1 MFTKDL
7 IDNLL
12 STSIEENLHKKVEE
26 IKKRDKEINSFI
38 TLGIEEAEKA
48 SKEIENKIKGNTQGK
63 LSGLV
68 ISIKDNIAVS
78 NLRMTCGSKVLEN
91 YVAPYDATVT
101 NLIKKQDGII
111 IGKCNMDEFA
121 CGSDGTS
128 SYFGPT
134 KNPRNI
140 EYVPGGSSSGS
151 AASVAADFCDLSLG
165 SDTGGSIRCPASF
178 CGVYGF
184 KPSYGL
190 VSRYGLSDM
199 AMSLEGPGPFAKDT
213 YGIALLLDVIAG
225 KDSRDT
231 VTVEREKLSY
241 TETVEKFNDSD
252 IKKMKIAFAKEFF
265 EGVDEGI
272 KKIILDKIG
281 DLESLGAK
289 IEEVSMPNLKYAI
302 PIYYLVVF
310 SEFSS
315 AMSKFDGFK
324 YGHYVGGQDI
334 VEAVSSTREAAMG
347 TEVKRRVLLGTFVTM
362 EEFRGKWYTKAL
374 KARSVIKEDFKRIFN
389 SYDLLIGPTMPTLP
403 WKIGERI
410 SDPLSMYSADILTV
424 SANLAGICASSQ
436 PIGNLKQLPV
446 GLQLH
451 ADSLCESKLLKGM
464 RAVEIACGGM

>member
-7 IDNLL
+7 IEDLL
-12 STSIEENLHKKVEE
+12 STSVEENLQKKIEE
-26 IKKRDKEINSFI
+26 IEKRDKEINSFI
-38 TLGIEEAEKA
+38 TLGIEAAEKS
-48 SKEIENKIKGNTQGK
+48 SKEIEKKIKEDKQGK

-78 NLRMTCGSKVLEN
+78 KLKMTCGSRVLEN
-91 YVAPYDATVT
+91 YIAPYDATVT
-101 NLIKKQDGII
+101 NLIKKEDGII

-134 KNPRNI
+134 KNPVNT

-151 AASVAADFCDLSLG
+151 AASVAANFSDLSLG

-199 AMSLEGPGPFAKDT
+199 AMSLEGPGPFARDT

-225 KDSRDT
+225 KDPRDT
-231 VTVEREKLSY
+231 VTVDRDSASY
-241 TETVEKFNDSD
+241 VKTVENFKEES
-252 IKKMKIAFAKEFF
+252 IKNMKIAYAKEFF

-281 DLESLGAK
+281 MLESHGAK
-289 IEEVSMPNLKYAI
+289 IEEVSLPNLKYAI
-302 PIYYLVVF
+302 SIYYLVVF

-324 YGHYVGGQDI
+324 YGNYSGGQDI
-334 VEAVSSTREAAMG
+334 VEAVSNTREASMG
-347 TEVKRRVLLGTFVTM
+347 TEVKRRVLLGTFITM
-362 EEFRGKWYTKAL
+362 EEVRGRWYTKAL

-403 WKIGERI
+403 WKLGERI
-410 SDPLSMYSADILTV
+410 SDPLAMYSADILTV

-436 PIGNLKQLPV
+436 PVGDVKGLPV

-451 ADSLCESKLLKGM
+451 ADSLSEGKLLEGM
-464 RAVEIACGGM
+464 RAIELSCGGM

>member
-1 MFTKDL
+1 MFTRDL
-7 IDNLL
+7 IEDLL
-12 STSIEENLHKKVEE
+12 SKSVEEHLHKKIEE
-26 IKKRDKEINSFI
+26 IEKRNKEINAFI
-38 TLGIEEAEKA
+38 TLSTEEAEKS
-48 SKEIENKIKGNTQGK
+48 SKEIQKKINDGTQGK

-78 NLRMTCGSKVLEN
+78 NTRMTCGSKVLEN
-91 YVAPYDATVT
+91 YIAPYDATVT
-101 NLIKKQDGII
+101 KLIKKEDGII

-140 EYVPGGSSSGS
+140 DYVPGGSSSGS
-151 AASVAADFCDLSLG
+151 AASVAADFSDLSIG

-213 YGIALLLDVIAG
+213 YGIALLLDVISG
-225 KDSRDT
+225 KDPRDT
-231 VTVEREKLSY
+231 VTVQSNNSY
-241 TETVEKFNDSD
+241 LKTVENFKDGD
-252 IKKMKIAFAKEFF
+252 IKNMKIAYAKEFF
-265 EGVDEGI
+265 EGVDENI
-272 KKIILDKIG
+272 KNMILDKIG
-281 DLESLGAK
+281 TLESQGAK
-289 IEEVSMPNLKYAI
+289 IEEVSLPNIKYSI

-324 YGHYVGGQDI
+324 YGHYAGGQDI
-334 VEAVSSTREAAMG
+334 VEAVSNTRETSMG
-347 TEVKRRVLLGTFVTM
+347 TEVKRRVLLGTFITM
-362 EEFRGKWYTKAL
+362 EEFKGRWYTKAL
-374 KARSVIKEDFKRIFN
+374 KARSAIKEDFKRIFN

-410 SDPLSMYSADILTV
+410 SDPLAMYSSDILTV

-436 PIGNLKQLPV
+436 PVGEVKGLPV

-451 ADSLCESKLLKGM
+451 ADSLSESKLLKGM

>member
-1 MFTKDL
+1 MFTRDL
-7 IDNLL
+7 IEDLL
-12 STSIEENLHKKVEE
+12 SKSVEEHLHKKLEE
-26 IKKRDKEINSFI
+26 IDKRNKEINAFI
-38 TLGIEEAEKA
+38 TLSTEEAEKS
-48 SKEIENKIKGNTQGK
+48 SKEIQKKINDGTQGK

-78 NLRMTCGSKVLEN
+78 NTRMTCGSKVLEN
-91 YVAPYDATVT
+91 YIAPYDATVT
-101 NLIKKQDGII
+101 NLIKKEDGII

-140 EYVPGGSSSGS
+140 DYVPGGSSSGS
-151 AASVAADFCDLSLG
+151 AASVAADFSDLSIG

-213 YGIALLLDVIAG
+213 YGIALLLDVISG
-225 KDSRDT
+225 KDPRDT
-231 VTVEREKLSY
+231 VTVQSNNSY
-241 TETVEKFNDSD
+241 LKTVENFKDGD
-252 IKKMKIAFAKEFF
+252 IKNMKIAYAKEFF
-265 EGVDEGI
+265 EGVDENI
-272 KKIILDKIG
+272 KNMILEKIG
-281 DLESLGAK
+281 MLESQGAK
-289 IEEVSMPNLKYAI
+289 IEEVSLPNIKYSI

-324 YGHYVGGQDI
+324 YGHYAGGQDI
-334 VEAVSSTREAAMG
+334 VEAVSNTRETSMG
-347 TEVKRRVLLGTFVTM
+347 TEVKRRVLLGTFITM
-362 EEFRGKWYTKAL
+362 EEFKGRWYTKAL
-374 KARSVIKEDFKRIFN
+374 KARSAIKEDFKRIFN

-410 SDPLSMYSADILTV
+410 SDPLAMYSSDILTV

-436 PIGNLKQLPV
+436 PVGEVKGLPV

-451 ADSLCESKLLKGM
+451 ADSLSESKLLKGM

>member
-1 MFTKDL
+1 MFTRDL
-7 IDNLL
+7 IEDLL
-12 STSIEENLHKKVEE
+12 SNSVEEHLHKKIGE
-26 IKKRDKEINSFI
+26 IEKSNKEINAFI
-38 TLGIEEAEKA
+38 TLSIEEAEKS
-48 SKEIENKIKGNTQGK
+48 SKEIQKKINENNQGK

-78 NLRMTCGSKVLEN
+78 KLRMTCGSKVLEN
-91 YVAPYDATVT
+91 YISPYDATVI
-101 NLIKKQDGII
+101 NSIKKEDGII

-140 EYVPGGSSSGS
+140 DYVPGGSSSGS
-151 AASVAADFCDLSLG
+151 AASVAADFSDLSIG

-213 YGIALLLDVIAG
+213 YGIALLLDVISG
-225 KDSRDT
+225 KDPRDT
-231 VTVEREKLSY
+231 VTIESNKSY
-241 TETVEKFNDSD
+241 LKTVENFKDDD
-252 IKKMKIAFAKEFF
+252 IKNMKIAYAKEFF
-265 EGVDEGI
+265 EGVDDKI
-272 KKIILDKIG
+272 KNMILDKIG
-281 DLESLGAK
+281 ILESEGAK
-289 IEEVSMPNLKYAI
+289 IEEVSLPNIKYSI

-324 YGHYVGGQDI
+324 YGHYAGGQDI
-334 VEAVSSTREAAMG
+334 VEAVSNTRETSMG
-347 TEVKRRVLLGTFVTM
+347 TEVKRRVLLGTFITM
-362 EEFRGKWYTKAL
+362 EEFKGRWYTKAL
-374 KARSVIKEDFKRIFN
+374 KARSAIKEDFKRIFN

-410 SDPLSMYSADILTV
+410 SDPLAMYSSDILTV

-436 PIGNLKQLPV
+436 PVGEVKGLPV

-451 ADSLCESKLLKGM
+451 ADSLSESKLLKGM
-464 RAVEIACGGM
+464 RAVEIACGGI

>member
-12 STSIEENLHKKVEE
+12 SSSVEEHLHKKIEE
-26 IKKRDKEINSFI
+26 IKKKDKEINSFI
-38 TLGIEEAEKA
+38 TLGIEEAEKKA
-48 SKEIENKIKGNTQGK
+48 KEIQKKIDENKQGK

-91 YVAPYDATVT
+91 YIAPYDATVT
-101 NLIKKQDGII
+101 NLIKKEDGII

-134 KNPRNI
+134 KNPVNLD
-140 EYVPGGSSSGS
+140 YVPGGSSSGS
-151 AASVAADFCDLSLG
+151 AASIAADFSDLSIG

-184 KPSYGL
+184 KPSYGM

-213 YGIALLLDVIAG
+213 YGIALLLDVITG
-225 KDSRDT
+225 KDPRDT
-231 VTVEREKLSY
+231 VTIERDSSSY
-241 TETVEKFNDSD
+241 LKTVEDFKECD
-252 IKKMKIAFAKEFF
+252 IKNLKIAYAKEFF
-265 EGVDEGI
+265 EGVDEEI

-281 DLESLGAK
+281 NLESHGAK
-289 IEEVSMPNLKYAI
+289 IEEVSLPNLKYAI
-302 PIYYLVVF
+302 SIYYLVVF

-324 YGHYVGGQDI
+324 YGHYSGGQDI
-334 VEAVSSTREAAMG
+334 VEAVSSTRETAMG
-347 TEVKRRVLLGTFVTM
+347 TEVKRRVLLGTFITM
-362 EEFRGKWYTKAL
+362 EEVRGKWYTKAL
-374 KARSVIKEDFKRIFN
+374 KARSVIKDDFKRIFN

-410 SDPLSMYSADILTV
+410 SDPLAMYSADILTV
-424 SANLAGICASSQ
+424 SANLAGVCASSQ
-436 PIGNLKQLPV
+436 PVGKVKGLPV

-451 ADSLCESKLLKGM
+451 ANSLSESKLLKGM
-464 RAVEIACGGM
+464 RAVEIANGGM

>member
-1 MFTKDL
+1 MFTRDL
-7 IDNLL
+7 IEDLL
-12 STSIEENLHKKVEE
+12 SKSVEEHLHNKIEE
-26 IKKRDKEINSFI
+26 IDKRNKEINAFI
-38 TLGIEEAEKA
+38 TLSTEEAEKS
-48 SKEIENKIKGNTQGK
+48 SKEIQKKINDGIQGK

-78 NLRMTCGSKVLEN
+78 NTRMTCGSKVLEN
-91 YVAPYDATVT
+91 YIAPYDATVI
-101 NLIKKQDGII
+101 NLIKKEDGII

-140 EYVPGGSSSGS
+140 DYVPGGSSSGS
-151 AASVAADFCDLSLG
+151 AASVAADFSDFSIG
-165 SDTGGSIRCPASF
+165 SDTGGSIRGPASF

-213 YGIALLLDVIAG
+213 YGIALLLDVISG
-225 KDSRDT
+225 KDPRDT
-231 VTVEREKLSY
+231 VTVQSNNSY
-241 TETVEKFNDSD
+241 LKIVENFKDGD
-252 IKKMKIAFAKEFF
+252 IKNMNIAYAKEFF
-265 EGVDEGI
+265 EGVDENI
-272 KKIILDKIG
+272 KNMILDKIG
-281 DLESLGAK
+281 MLESQGAK
-289 IEEVSMPNLKYAI
+289 IEEVSLPNIKYSI

-324 YGHYVGGQDI
+324 YGHYTGGQDI
-334 VEAVSSTREAAMG
+334 VEAVSNTRETSMG
-347 TEVKRRVLLGTFVTM
+347 TEVKRRVLLGTFITM
-362 EEFRGKWYTKAL
+362 EEFKGRWYTKAL
-374 KARSVIKEDFKRIFN
+374 KARSAIKEDFKRIFN

-403 WKIGERI
+403 WKIGEKI
-410 SDPLSMYSADILTV
+410 SDPLAMYSSDILTA
-424 SANLAGICASSQ
+424 SANLAGTCASSQ
-436 PIGNLKQLPV
+436 PVGYVKGLPV

-451 ADSLCESKLLKGM
+451 ADSLSESKLIKGM
-464 RAVEIACGGM
+464 RAVEIVCGGM

>member
-1 MFTKDL
+1 MFTRELIEDL
-7 IDNLL
+7 SSKSL
-12 STSIEENLHKKVEE
+12 EEHLHKKIEE
-26 IKKRDKEINSFI
+26 IEKRDKEINSFI
-38 TLGIEEAEKA
+38 TLNIEEAEKS
-48 SKEIENKIKGNTQGK
+48 SKEIQKKINNDNQGK

-68 ISIKDNIAVS
+68 ISIKDNLAVS

-91 YVAPYDATVT
+91 YIAPYDATVT
-101 NLIKKQDGII
+101 NLIKKEDGII

-140 EYVPGGSSSGS
+140 DYVPGGSSSGS
-151 AASVAADFCDLSLG
+151 AASVAADFSDLSIG

-213 YGIALLLDVIAG
+213 YGIALLLDVISC
-225 KDSRDT
+225 KDPRDT
-231 VTVEREKLSY
+231 VTVESNKSY
-241 TETVEKFNDSD
+241 LKTVENFKDSD
-252 IKKMKIAFAKEFF
+252 IKNMKIAYAKEFF
-265 EGVDEGI
+265 EGVDEKI
-272 KKIILDKIG
+272 KNMILDKIG
-281 DLESLGAK
+281 ILESQGAK
-289 IEEVSMPNLKYAI
+289 IEEVSLPNIKYSI

-324 YGHYVGGQDI
+324 YGNYVGGQDI
-334 VEAVSSTREAAMG
+334 VEAVSNTRETSMG
-347 TEVKRRVLLGTFVTM
+347 TEVKRRILLGTFITM
-362 EEFRGKWYTKAL
+362 EEFKGRWYTKAL
-374 KARSVIKEDFKRIFN
+374 KARNAIKEDFKRIFN

-410 SDPLSMYSADILTV
+410 SDPLAMYSSDILTV

-436 PIGNLKQLPV
+436 PVGEVKGLPV

-451 ADSLCESKLLKGM
+451 ADSLSESKLLKGM
-464 RAVEIACGGM
+464 RAVEIACEGM

>member
-1 MFTKDL
+1 MFTRDL
-7 IDNLL
+7 IEDLL
-12 STSIEENLHKKVEE
+12 SKSVEEHLHKRIEEIE
-26 IKKRDKEINSFI
+26 KRDKEINAFI
-38 TLGIEEAEKA
+38 TLNIEEAEKS
-48 SKEIENKIKGNTQGK
+48 SKEIQKKINEGNQGK

-68 ISIKDNIAVS
+68 ISIKDNIALS

-91 YVAPYDATVT
+91 YIAPYDATVT
-101 NLIKKQDGII
+101 NLIKKEDGII
-111 IGKCNMDEFA
+111 VGKCNMDEFA

-140 EYVPGGSSSGS
+140 DYVPGGSSSGS
-151 AASVAADFCDLSLG
+151 AASVAADFSDLSIG

-213 YGIALLLDVIAG
+213 YGIALLLDVISE
-225 KDSRDT
+225 KDPRDT
-231 VTVEREKLSY
+231 VTVESSKSY
-241 TETVEKFNDSD
+241 LKAVENFKDND
-252 IKKMKIAFAKEFF
+252 IKNMKIAYAKEFF
-265 EGVDEGI
+265 EGVDEKI
-272 KKIILDKIG
+272 KNMILDKIG
-281 DLESLGAK
+281 MLESQGAK
-289 IEEVSMPNLKYAI
+289 IEEVSLPNIKYSI

-324 YGHYVGGQDI
+324 YGHYAGGQDI
-334 VEAVSSTREAAMG
+334 VEAVSNTRETSMG
-347 TEVKRRVLLGTFVTM
+347 TEVKRRVLLGTFITM
-362 EEFRGKWYTKAL
+362 EEFKGRWYTKAL
-374 KARSVIKEDFKRIFN
+374 KARNAIKEDFKRIFN

-410 SDPLSMYSADILTV
+410 SDPLAMYSSDILTV

-436 PIGNLKQLPV
+436 PVGEIKGLPV

-451 ADSLCESKLLKGM
+451 ADSLSESKLLKGM
-464 RAVEIACGGM
+464 RAVEIACEGM

>member
-1 MFTKDL
+1 MFTRDL
-7 IDNLL
+7 IEDLL
-12 STSIEENLHKKVEE
+12 SKSVEEHLHKKIEE
-26 IKKRDKEINSFI
+26 IEKRNKEINAFI
-38 TLGIEEAEKA
+38 TLSSEEAEKS
-48 SKEIENKIKGNTQGK
+48 SKEIQKKINDGTQGK

-78 NLRMTCGSKVLEN
+78 NTRMTCGSKVLEN
-91 YVAPYDATVT
+91 YIAPYDATVT
-101 NLIKKQDGII
+101 KLIKKEDGII

-134 KNPRNI
+134 KNPRNVDF
-140 EYVPGGSSSGS
+140 VPGGSSSGS
-151 AASVAADFCDLSLG
+151 AASVAADFSDLSIG

-213 YGIALLLDVIAG
+213 YGIALLLDVISG
-225 KDSRDT
+225 KDPRDT
-231 VTVEREKLSY
+231 VTVQSNNSY
-241 TETVEKFNDSD
+241 LKTVENFKDGD
-252 IKKMKIAFAKEFF
+252 IKNMKIAYAKEFF
-265 EGVDEGI
+265 EGVDENI
-272 KKIILDKIG
+272 KSMILDKIG
-281 DLESLGAK
+281 MLESQGAK
-289 IEEVSMPNLKYAI
+289 IEEVSLPNIKYSI

-324 YGHYVGGQDI
+324 YGHYAGGQDI
-334 VEAVSSTREAAMG
+334 VEAVSNTRETSMG
-347 TEVKRRVLLGTFVTM
+347 TEVKRRVLLGTFITM
-362 EEFRGKWYTKAL
+362 EEFKGRWYTKAL
-374 KARSVIKEDFKRIFN
+374 KARSAIKEDFKRIFN

-410 SDPLSMYSADILTV
+410 SDPLAMYSSDILTV

-436 PIGNLKQLPV
+436 PVGEVKGLPV

-451 ADSLCESKLLKGM
+451 ADSLSESKLLKGM

>member
-1 MFTKDL
+1 MFTRDL
-7 IDNLL
+7 IEDLL
-12 STSIEENLHKKVEE
+12 SKSVEEHLHKKIEE
-26 IKKRDKEINSFI
+26 IEKRNKEINAFI
-38 TLGIEEAEKA
+38 TLSTEEAEKS
-48 SKEIENKIKGNTQGK
+48 SKEIQKKINDGTQGK

-78 NLRMTCGSKVLEN
+78 NTRMTCGSKVLEN
-91 YVAPYDATVT
+91 YIAPYDATVT
-101 NLIKKQDGII
+101 NLIKKEDGII

-140 EYVPGGSSSGS
+140 DYVPGGSSSGS
-151 AASVAADFCDLSLG
+151 AASVAADFSDLSIG

-213 YGIALLLDVIAG
+213 YGIALLLDIISG

-231 VTVEREKLSY
+231 VTVQSNNSY
-241 TETVEKFNDSD
+241 LKTVENFKDGD
-252 IKKMKIAFAKEFF
+252 IKNMKIAYAKEFF
-265 EGVDEGI
+265 EGVDENI
-272 KKIILDKIG
+272 KNMILDKIG
-281 DLESLGAK
+281 ALESQGAK
-289 IEEVSMPNLKYAI
+289 IEEVSLPNIKYSI

-324 YGHYVGGQDI
+324 YGHYAGGQDI
-334 VEAVSSTREAAMG
+334 VEAVSNTRETSMG
-347 TEVKRRVLLGTFVTM
+347 TEVKRRVLLGTFITM
-362 EEFRGKWYTKAL
+362 EEFKGRWYTKAL
-374 KARSVIKEDFKRIFN
+374 KARSAIKEDFKRIFN

-410 SDPLSMYSADILTV
+410 SDPLAMYSSDILTV

-436 PIGNLKQLPV
+436 PVGEVKGLPV

-451 ADSLCESKLLKGM
+451 ADSLSESKLLKGM

>member
-1 MFTKDL
+1 MFTKNL
-7 IDNLL
+7 IEDLL
-12 STSIEENLHKKVEE
+12 SKSLEENLHKKIED
-26 IKKRDKEINSFI
+26 IQRRDKEINSFI
-38 TLGIEEAEKA
+38 TLGVEEAEKT
-48 SKEIENKIKGNTQGK
+48 SKEIQKRIEDGTQGK
-63 LSGLV
+63 LSGLI

-78 NLRMTCGSKVLEN
+78 KLRMTCGSKVLEN
-91 YVAPYDATVT
+91 YISPYDATII
-101 NLIKKQDGII
+101 NSIKKEDGII

-140 EYVPGGSSSGS
+140 DYVPGGSSSGS
-151 AASVAADFCDLSLG
+151 AASVAAGFADLSIG

-199 AMSLEGPGPFAKDT
+199 AMSLEGPGPFARDT
-213 YGIALLLDVIAG
+213 YGIALLLDVISG
-225 KDSRDT
+225 KDTRDT
-231 VTVEREKLSY
+231 VTIESNNSYLKEVES
-241 TETVEKFNDSD
+241 FNEND
-252 IKKMKIAFAKEFF
+252 IKNMKIAYAKEFF
-265 EGVDEGI
+265 EGVDDKI
-272 KKIILDKIG
+272 KNIIFDKIG
-281 DLESLGAK
+281 TLESQGAK
-289 IEEVSMPNLKYAI
+289 IEEVSLPNIKYAI

-334 VEAVSSTREAAMG
+334 VEAVSSTRETSMG
-347 TEVKRRVLLGTFVTM
+347 TEVKRRVLLGTFITM
-362 EEFRGKWYTKAL
+362 EEFRGRWYTKAL

-389 SYDLLIGPTMPTLP
+389 TYDLLVGPTMPTLP

-410 SDPLSMYSADILTV
+410 SDPLAMYSSDILTV
-424 SANLAGICASSQ
+424 SANLTGICASSQ
-436 PIGNLKQLPV
+436 PVGEIKGLPV
-446 GLQLH
+446 GLQFH
-451 ADSLCESKLLKGM
+451 ADRLSESKLLKGM
-464 RAVEIACGGM
+464 RALEIACGGN

>member
-1 MFTKDL
+1 MFTRDL
-7 IDNLL
+7 INDLL
-12 STSIEENLHKKVEE
+12 SKSVEEHLHTKIEEIE
-26 IKKRDKEINSFI
+26 KRNSEINAFI
-38 TLGIEEAEKA
+38 TLNIEEAEKS
-48 SKEIENKIKGNTQGK
+48 SKEIQKKINNGTQGK
-63 LSGLV
+63 LSGLIV
-68 ISIKDNIAVS
+68 SIKDNIAVS
-78 NLRMTCGSKVLEN
+78 NLKMTCGSKVLEN
-91 YVAPYDATVT
+91 YISPYDATVT
-101 NLIKKQDGII
+101 NLIKKEDGII

-134 KNPRNI
+134 KNPKNTD
-140 EYVPGGSSSGS
+140 YVPGGSSSGS
-151 AASVAADFCDLSLG
+151 AASVAADFCDLSIG

-225 KDSRDT
+225 KDLRDT
-231 VTVEREKLSY
+231 VTVDNKKSY
-241 TETVEKFNDSD
+241 LKSVENFKDDD
-252 IKKMKIAFAKEFF
+252 IKNMKIAYAKEFF
-265 EGVDEGI
+265 EGIDEKI
-272 KKIILDKIG
+272 KNIIFDKIG
-281 DLESLGAK
+281 QLESQGAI
-289 IEEVSMPNLKYAI
+289 IEEVSLPNIKYSI

-324 YGHYVGGQDI
+324 YGYYAGGQDI
-334 VEAVSSTREAAMG
+334 VEAVSNTRETSMG
-347 TEVKRRVLLGTFVTM
+347 TEVKRRVLLGTFITM
-362 EEFRGKWYTKAL
+362 EEFKGRWYTKAL
-374 KARSVIKEDFKRIFN
+374 KARNAIKEDFKQIFN

-403 WKIGERI
+403 WKIGDRI
-410 SDPLSMYSADILTV
+410 SDPLAMYSSDILTV

-436 PIGNLKQLPV
+436 PVGLVKDLPV

>member
-7 IDNLL
+7 IEDLL
-12 STSIEENLHKKVEE
+12 SKSVEEHLHKKIED
-26 IKKRDKEINSFI
+26 IQRRDKEINSFI
-38 TLGIEEAEKA
+38 TLGIEEAEKS
-48 SKEIENKIKGNTQGK
+48 SKEIQKKIDAGNQGK

-78 NLRMTCGSKVLEN
+78 DLRMTCGSKVLEK
-91 YVAPYDATVT
+91 YIAPYDATI
-101 NLIKKQDGII
+101 IKSIKREDGII

-128 SYFGPT
+128 SHFGPT

-140 EYVPGGSSSGS
+140 DYVPGGSSSGS
-151 AASVAADFCDLSLG
+151 AASVAADFADLSIG

-213 YGIALLLDVIAG
+213 YGIALLLDIISG
-225 KDSRDT
+225 KDPRDT
-231 VTVEREKLSY
+231 VTVESNKSY
-241 TETVEKFNDSD
+241 LKAVEDFNDKD
-252 IKKMKIAFAKEFF
+252 IKNMKIAYAKEFF
-265 EGVDEGI
+265 EGVDEKI
-272 KKIILDKIG
+272 KSMILDKIG
-281 DLESLGAK
+281 ILESEGAI
-289 IEEVSMPNLKYAI
+289 IEEVSLPNIKYSI

-334 VEAVSSTREAAMG
+334 VEAVSNTRETSMG
-347 TEVKRRVLLGTFVTM
+347 TEVKRRVLLGTFITM
-362 EEFRGKWYTKAL
+362 EEFRGRWYTKAL
-374 KARSVIKEDFKRIFN
+374 KARSAIKEDFKRIFH

-410 SDPLSMYSADILTV
+410 SDPLAMYS
-424 SANLAGICASSQ
+424 
-436 PIGNLKQLPV
+436 
-446 GLQLH
+446 
-451 ADSLCESKLLKGM
+451 
-464 RAVEIACGGM
+464 

>member
-1 MFTKDL
+1 MFTRDL
-7 IDNLL
+7 IEDLL
-12 STSIEENLHKKVEE
+12 SKSVEEHLHKKIEE
-26 IKKRDKEINSFI
+26 IEKRNKEINAFI
-38 TLGIEEAEKA
+38 TLNIEEAEKS
-48 SKEIENKIKGNTQGK
+48 SKEIQKKINDGSQGK

-91 YVAPYDATVT
+91 YIAPYDATVT
-101 NLIKKQDGII
+101 NLIKKEDGII

-140 EYVPGGSSSGS
+140 DYVPGGSSSGS
-151 AASVAADFCDLSLG
+151 AASVAADFSDLSIG

-213 YGIALLLDVIAG
+213 YGIALLLDVISG
-225 KDSRDT
+225 KDPRDT
-231 VTVEREKLSY
+231 VTVESNKSY
-241 TETVEKFNDSD
+241 LKTVENFKDND
-252 IKKMKIAFAKEFF
+252 IKNMKIAYAKEFF
-265 EGVDEGI
+265 EGVDEKI
-272 KKIILDKIG
+272 KNMIFDKIG
-281 DLESLGAK
+281 MLESQGAK
-289 IEEVSMPNLKYAI
+289 IEEVSLPNIKYSI

-324 YGHYVGGQDI
+324 YGHYAGGQDI
-334 VEAVSSTREAAMG
+334 VEAVSNTRETSMG
-347 TEVKRRVLLGTFVTM
+347 TEVKRRVLLGTFITM
-362 EEFRGKWYTKAL
+362 EEFKGRWYTRAL
-374 KARSVIKEDFKRIFN
+374 KARNAIKEDFKRIFN

-410 SDPLSMYSADILTV
+410 SDPLAMYSSDILTV

-436 PIGNLKQLPV
+436 PVGEVKGLPV

-451 ADSLCESKLLKGM
+451 ADSLSESKLLKGM

>member
-7 IDNLL
+7 IEDLL
-12 STSIEENLHKKVEE
+12 SKSVEEHLHKKIED
-26 IKKRDKEINSFI
+26 IQRRDKEINSFI
-38 TLGIEEAEKA
+38 TLGIEEAEKS
-48 SKEIENKIKGNTQGK
+48 SKEIQKKIDAGNQGK

-78 NLRMTCGSKVLEN
+78 DLRMTCGSKVLEK
-91 YVAPYDATVT
+91 YIAPYDATI
-101 NLIKKQDGII
+101 IKSIKREDGII

-128 SYFGPT
+128 SHFGPT

-140 EYVPGGSSSGS
+140 DYVPGGSSSGS
-151 AASVAADFCDLSLG
+151 AASVAADFADLSIG

-213 YGIALLLDVIAG
+213 YGIALLLDIISG
-225 KDSRDT
+225 KDPRDT
-231 VTVEREKLSY
+231 VTVESNKSY
-241 TETVEKFNDSD
+241 LKAVEDFNDKD
-252 IKKMKIAFAKEFF
+252 IKNMKIAYAKEFF
-265 EGVDEGI
+265 EGIDEKI
-272 KKIILDKIG
+272 KSMILDKIG
-281 DLESLGAK
+281 ILESEGAI
-289 IEEVSMPNLKYAI
+289 IEEVSLPNIKYSI

-334 VEAVSSTREAAMG
+334 VEAVSNTRETSMG
-347 TEVKRRVLLGTFVTM
+347 TEVKRRVLLGTFITM
-362 EEFRGKWYTKAL
+362 EEFRGRWYTKAL
-374 KARSVIKEDFKRIFN
+374 KARSAIKEDFKRIFH

-410 SDPLSMYSADILTV
+410 SDPLAMYSSDILTV

-436 PIGNLKQLPV
+436 PVGELNGLPV

-451 ADSLCESKLLKGM
+451 ADSLSETKLLKGM